1 MVLYTRTFPSLM
13 RIIPKLDVDECGP
26 ERIYFKTTQ
35 CRSTEISPH
44 LEKASAVSEQ
54 TEEHI
59 SLLSSSKKDKKAQM
73 QIG

>member
-1 MVLYTRTFPSLM
+1 MLYTRTFPSLM
-13 RIIPKLDVDECGP
+13 RIIPKLDIDECGP

-35 CRSTEISPH
+35 CRSTEIPH

-59 SLLSSSKKDKKAQM
+59 SLLSGSKEDKKAQM